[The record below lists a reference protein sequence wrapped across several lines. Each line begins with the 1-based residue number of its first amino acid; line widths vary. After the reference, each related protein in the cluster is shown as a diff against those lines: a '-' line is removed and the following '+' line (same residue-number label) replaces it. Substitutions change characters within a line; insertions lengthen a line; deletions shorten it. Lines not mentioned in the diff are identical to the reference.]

1 MDEKIKKESENE
13 FTSIEEE
20 NKIIE
25 EIIKNRL
32 LIKETH
38 FDKDYSDLEEDEN
51 EDDISEKDK
60 ITEEILDNKLSFIVP
75 DENENEKSQEEIKT
89 QRKIHKDIIEDLLIV
104 LFNYHYDGITG
115 KKEKVLKQE
124 CLQQNIILNSFILN

>member
-60 ITEEILDNKLSFIVP
+60 ITEEILDNKLSFIVLKMKMKNLKKKLKP
-75 DENENEKSQEEIKT
+75 
-89 QRKIHKDIIEDLLIV
+89 
-104 LFNYHYDGITG
+104 
-115 KKEKVLKQE
+115 KEKYIK
-124 CLQQNIILNSFILN
+124 ILLRIY

>member
-104 LFNYHYDGITG
+104 LFNYHYDSSSKNVCNKI
-115 KKEKVLKQE
+115 
-124 CLQQNIILNSFILN
+124 SY

>member
-1 MDEKIKKESENE
+1 MEEKIKKESENE

-32 LIKETH
+32 LINETN
-38 FDKDYSDLEEDEN
+38 FDKDYEDLEEDEN

-75 DENENEKSQEEIKT
+75 EENEKTQEEINKN

-104 LFNYHYDGITG
+104 LFNYHYDSICG
-115 KKEKVLKQE
+115 KKKKESSSKNV
-124 CLQQNIILNSFILN
+124 CY